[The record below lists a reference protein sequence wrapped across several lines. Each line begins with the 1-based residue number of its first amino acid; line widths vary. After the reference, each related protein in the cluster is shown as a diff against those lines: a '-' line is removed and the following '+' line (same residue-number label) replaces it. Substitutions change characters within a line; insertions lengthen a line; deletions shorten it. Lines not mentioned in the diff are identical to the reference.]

1 MNRTASTAS
10 FSLAFSNACT
20 RLSCSSASIWWIA
33 ALVRLYSP
41 CGLASWWMQLM
52 HSKPLKYSPLAG
64 VTGVVGCRWRGDGLE
79 SGAVQPEHNFTCVDQ
94 LINNEAIFTE
104 TKQIQSR
111 NIAVVDEKL
120 NDECEHGV

>member
-1 MNRTASTAS
+1 M
-10 FSLAFSNACT
+10 
-20 RLSCSSASIWWIA
+20 
-33 ALVRLYSP
+33 
-41 CGLASWWMQLM
+41 
-52 HSKPLKYSPLAG
+52 
-64 VTGVVGCRWRGDGLE
+64 VGWLIELE
-79 SGAVQPEHNFTCVDQ
+79 TGAVQAKHNFTGVDQ